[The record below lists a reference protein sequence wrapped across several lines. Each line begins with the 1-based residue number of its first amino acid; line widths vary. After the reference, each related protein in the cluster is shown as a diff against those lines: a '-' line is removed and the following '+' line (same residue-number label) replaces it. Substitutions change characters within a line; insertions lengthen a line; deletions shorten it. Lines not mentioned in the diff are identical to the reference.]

1 MNTLKE
7 NKDISKTEAR
17 VIQYSKI
24 VMGFIFLIAGCY
36 FMYRSI
42 SFYNHFEQVY
52 SQSVQC
58 GQLQPS
64 ISPYH

>member
-7 NKDISKTEAR
+7 NKDITKFEAR

-24 VMGFIFLIAGCY
+24 VMGLIFLVAGMY

-42 SFYNHFEQVY
+42 SFYNHFELVY

-58 GQLQPS
+58 GQ
-64 ISPYH
+64 

>member
-1 MNTLKE
+1 MNTIKE

-17 VIQYSKI
+17 FIQYTKI
-24 VMGFIFLIAGCY
+24 VMGFVFLIVGTY

-52 SQSVQC
+52 NQSVQC
-58 GQLQPS
+58 DL
-64 ISPYH
+64 